1 MNKFYHLNKKIIMVL
16 TKFFQKFSQLKKFAY
31 NQWKKMFFFFDDDL
45 SEASSNYSEFDDSP
59 ESRSFEYDDL
69 SESQSSEYHN
79 FSDTSSKMSEY
90 DDLSDTSPKKSEYHD
105 EIHLFSNRFLD
116 SEKNKEFDN
125 MYVAVG
131 FD

>member
-1 MNKFYHLNKKIIMVL
+1 MVL

-116 SEKNKEFDN
+116 CSNVKFSLFLK
-125 MYVAVG
+125 
-131 FD
+131 